1 VTRAPSRP
9 RRVAAGRARRA
20 LGALVAGASLAAA
33 AGCAI
38 PTDDEP
44 RALPADA
51 VPEEARQRDTTSTSP
66 PSTSTQLEQ
75 LYLVRTGETGQAG
88 GERLQP
94 LPVPIATPADPD
106 DLPRAVVE
114 ALIELDPIATGQTGL
129 VNSVPTETEVL
140 SAQLGADG
148 VLDLELANLEDVE
161 SAQLRLAVAQI
172 VFSATGITALP
183 VRGVRFTIDG
193 QPAAVPTETG
203 TSGTGEIITRASF
216 PRLDE
221 LARTAEDG
229 AGSG

>member
-1 VTRAPSRP
+1 MTVAP
-9 RRVAAGRARRA
+9 VRARRA
-20 LGALVAGASLAAA
+20 IGALVAGVSLAAA
-33 AGCAI
+33 TGCGI
-38 PTDDEP
+38 PADDEP
-44 RALPADA
+44 RAIPAEA
-51 VPEEARQRDTTSTSP
+51 VPEQARRGDTTSTNP
-66 PSTSTQLEQ
+66 PSTSSQLEQ

-94 LPVPIATPADPD
+94 LSVPIPIPADPD
-106 DLPRAVVE
+106 DLPRAVVD
-114 ALIELDPIATGQTGL
+114 ALIELDPAATGQTGL

-140 SAQLGADG
+140 SAELGDDG
-148 VLDLELANLEDVE
+148 VLDLDLANLEDVE

-183 VRGVRFTIDG
+183 VRGVRFAIEG
-193 QPAAVPTETG
+193 EPAAVPTEGG